1 MHKIF
6 KNAAH
11 QVFFEENGY
20 IKLPW
25 LTIEEVQILRERYYH
40 LNMAKV
46 DGFFATYGIKD
57 VNTRRVAWEAI
68 SEIFIPKIEHY
79 FVDMEG
85 IMASF
90 ITKTKGDVTK
100 EYISS
105 HQDWSFV
112 DEVQGFTS
120 LNLWCPLEATSF
132 ENGNLGFVPQSHKL
146 RRYPRQAEDCV
157 NPYLA
162 HYHLLKPYE
171 RYMPTQLGEALVFNN
186 AIFHFSSANTTDS
199 DRLVAGM
206 MITEKDAP
214 LTLYYQNKLNPLLL
228 DRYRP
233 DVKYF
238 LEVPFGER
246 PTLFE
251 GSFVKPIIEAPE
263 KEIMAV
269 YPDAVN
275 FQSRMVTKEQTNNQ
289 SNVVEKGL
297 LKKLFQLLGL

>member
-1 MHKIF
+1 
-6 KNAAH
+6 
-11 QVFFEENGY
+11 
-20 IKLPW
+20 
-25 LTIEEVQILRERYYH
+25 
-40 LNMAKV
+40 
-46 DGFFATYGIKD
+46 
-57 VNTRRVAWEAI
+57 
-68 SEIFIPKIEHY
+68 
-79 FVDMEG
+79 
-85 IMASF
+85 
-90 ITKTKGDVTK
+90 
-100 EYISS
+100 
-105 HQDWSFV
+105 
-112 DEVQGFTS
+112 
-120 LNLWCPLEATSF
+120 
-132 ENGNLGFVPQSHKL
+132 
-146 RRYPRQAEDCV
+146 
-157 NPYLA
+157 
-162 HYHLLKPYE
+162 
-171 RYMPTQLGEALVFNN
+171 
-186 AIFHFSSANTTDS
+186 
-199 DRLVAGM
+199 M